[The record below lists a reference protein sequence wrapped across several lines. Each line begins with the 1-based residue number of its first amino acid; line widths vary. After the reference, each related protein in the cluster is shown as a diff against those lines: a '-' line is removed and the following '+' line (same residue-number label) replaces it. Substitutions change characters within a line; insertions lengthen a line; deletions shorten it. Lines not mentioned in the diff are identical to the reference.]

1 MTRTATAAPL
11 PEDCSRRLTALG
23 LRGIVDHL
31 DEFKNADW
39 LSRII
44 EIEEAD
50 RAQRGLERRLRNAK
64 LGRFT
69 PMADF
74 DATWPKKIDHD
85 QLHDILSLQFIEEAA
100 NVILVGPNGVGKTM
114 IAKNL
119 AYQAILKGHTAR
131 FITAS
136 ELLNDLAAQETGT
149 ALTRKLKQYSH
160 WKLLV
165 IDEIGYL
172 AASARHGDL
181 LFEVITRRYQEKPI
195 VLTTNKVFTE
205 WGSVFP
211 SSTCVVTMVDRL
223 IHKAEV
229 LKIEGDSYRVKEAKE
244 REQRRR
250 ARRAKKKSTKKSGR
264 KRGG

>member
-1 MTRTATAAPL
+1 MARTATAAPVPGDDL
-11 PEDCSRRLTALG
+11 PRRLNALG
-23 LRGIVDHL
+23 LRGVAEHL
-31 DEFKNADW
+31 DDFDNAQW
-39 LSRII
+39 LSHLID
-44 EIEEAD
+44 IEEAD

-69 PMADF
+69 PFADF
-74 DATWPKKIDHD
+74 DTTWPKKVDQEQLQELFTLNFID
-85 QLHDILSLQFIEEAA
+85 EAA

-119 AYQAILKGHTAR
+119 VHQAVLKGHTAR

-160 WKLLV
+160 WRVLA
-165 IDEIGYL
+165 IDELGYL

-181 LFEVITRRYQEKPI
+181 LFEVINRRYQEKPI
-195 VLTTNKVFTE
+195 ILTTNKIFTE
-205 WGSVFP
+205 WGSMFP

-229 LKIEGDSYRVKEAKE
+229 LKIEADSYRVKEAKE
-244 REQRRR
+244 REDRRR
-250 ARRAKKKSTKKSGR
+250 AKRAKKPTTR
-264 KRGG
+264 KRGS